1 MDDGI
6 VTAANSGSAA
16 GGALER
22 RRREEGRWDDL
33 GLDLFEGGVGN
44 NGMLHQQQGCR
55 PSGRYDVWVNGCQ
68 TMRDSRIIMKN
79 CIL

>member
-1 MDDGI
+1 LR
-6 VTAANSGSAA
+6 
-16 GGALER
+16 GALVIIQAILVEVEV
-22 RRREEGRWDDL
+22 EEA
-33 GLDLFEGGVGN
+33 GVE
-44 NGMLHQQQGCR
+44 GMLHQQQGCR